1 MMLKS
6 RFCSRFSKKNPKSIK
21 DILGISGRI
30 VKTGNTVTVAGD
42 LSYGGSKH
50 VATALTTMNK
60 KFPDV
65 RSAINLK
72 YNKETI
78 SKLRKER
85 LHVSSYDR
93 NAEPKNVK
101 TKEGSSIEWGIKYV
115 IKNSEEPPDVIYHKG
130 DFGKEPM
137 IIIFA
142 KTPALII
149 EKISKLF
156 S

>member
-1 MMLKS
+1 
-6 RFCSRFSKKNPKSIK
+6 
-21 DILGISGRI
+21 
-30 VKTGNTVTVAGD
+30 
-42 LSYGGSKH
+42 
-50 VATALTTMNK
+50 MNK

-65 RSAINLK
+65 RSAINLR
-72 YNKETI
+72 YNKEII

-85 LHVSSYDR
+85 LHISSYDR

-101 TKEGSSIEWGIKYV
+101 TKEGSSIEWGIKYA
-115 IKNSEEPPDVIYHKG
+115 IKNLKEPPDVIYHKG

>member
-1 MMLKS
+1 
-6 RFCSRFSKKNPKSIK
+6 
-21 DILGISGRI
+21 
-30 VKTGNTVTVAGD
+30 
-42 LSYGGSKH
+42 
-50 VATALTTMNK
+50 MNK

-65 RSAINLK
+65 RSAINLR

-85 LHVSSYDR
+85 LHISSYDR

-101 TKEGSSIEWGIKYV
+101 TKEGSSIVWGIKDA
-115 IKNSEEPPDVIYHKG
+115 IKNSEKPPDVIYHKG

-142 KTPALII
+142 KTPTLII